1 MKQFMYIQG
10 YGKQV
15 IISTVL
21 AAIFLTLSLG
31 YLKMDG
37 NLKTDDK
44 EAFLPPGNLVM
55 AEELKALAE
64 NADPV
69 NNYML
74 NEARAVYY
82 YKNHIRTGKNDSLS
96 LKLYTHYLEELINA
110 GFVEKAITEIENH
123 LTDQKETEVTSL
135 NKELYGLLGLAYLQK
150 GEEENCVEHH
160 TVKSCIIPIEKE
172 GLHHDTSSAEKAILI
187 YTKILKGF
195 PEDLQAQW
203 LLNLAYMTL
212 GDYPEGVPKNVRIP
226 DIAKT
231 KTTELPEFRDMAMQ
245 LGVHTTGLAGGV
257 IGEDFDNDGLLDI
270 MVSSYGLNDPLRLFR
285 NTGKGKFE
293 DISQA
298 AGLKGLTGG
307 LNLLQADYNNDGFSD
322 VLVLRGAWLGDYGK
336 FPNSL
341 LRNNGDTTFTDVTQ
355 EAGLLSYFPTQTAA
369 WADFNKD
376 GFLDLFIGNESP
388 NNPHPCELYVNK
400 GDGTFE
406 EVARHVGISVVGVIK
421 GAAWGDINNDG
432 LPDLYLSDL
441 SGNNRLFLNRC
452 GTSRSSW
459 QFVEIAA
466 ISGVQEPYHS
476 FPTWFWDFNN
486 DGFEDIFVSGYAL
499 DRMDRAAEDEARVLL
514 GKKMMAEAPRL
525 YKNNGDNSF
534 TEVSKA
540 YGIHRPLYTMGCNY
554 GDLDNDGFLD
564 FYLGTGTPNLNAII
578 PNRMYR
584 NIEGKSFEDVT
595 FQGGFGHIQKGH
607 GIAFFDYDNDGDQ
620 DIYEVLGGA
629 VSGDTFQ
636 NILFEN
642 RGNTNAWITLRL
654 VGKTA
659 NRSAI
664 GARIK
669 ITVKDINGGERL
681 IYTTVSSGGSFG
693 ASSLQQEIGLGEI
706 QEIKEVKIW
715 WPDDTNTVSTF
726 QELRHNSFVT
736 IHQDK
741 NGITYETRNQ

>member
-1 MKQFMYIQG
+1 MKRSMYIQG

-44 EAFLPPGNLVM
+44 EVFLPPGNLAM
-55 AEELKALAE
+55 AEELKSLAE
-64 NADPV
+64 NADPA

-110 GFVEKAITEIENH
+110 GFVEKAITEIESH

-135 NKELYGLLGLAYLQK
+135 NKELYDLLGLAYLQK

-187 YTKILKGF
+187 YTKLLKAF
-195 PEDLQAQW
+195 PEDLQARW

-226 DIAKT
+226 NIAKT
-231 KTTELPEFRDMAMQ
+231 KTTVFPEFRDVAMQ

-257 IGEDFDNDGLLDI
+257 VSEDFDNDGLLDI

-298 AGLKGLTGG
+298 AGIKGLTGG

-341 LRNNGDTTFTDVTQ
+341 LRNNGDGTFTDVTR
-355 EAGLLSYFPTQTAA
+355 EAGLLSYFPSQTAA

-466 ISGVQEPYHS
+466 ISGVQEP
-476 FPTWFWDFNN
+476 
-486 DGFEDIFVSGYAL
+486 
-499 DRMDRAAEDEARVLL
+499 
-514 GKKMMAEAPRL
+514 
-525 YKNNGDNSF
+525 
-534 TEVSKA
+534 
-540 YGIHRPLYTMGCNY
+540 
-554 GDLDNDGFLD
+554 
-564 FYLGTGTPNLNAII
+564 
-578 PNRMYR
+578 
-584 NIEGKSFEDVT
+584 
-595 FQGGFGHIQKGH
+595 
-607 GIAFFDYDNDGDQ
+607 
-620 DIYEVLGGA
+620 
-629 VSGDTFQ
+629 
-636 NILFEN
+636 
-642 RGNTNAWITLRL
+642 
-654 VGKTA
+654 
-659 NRSAI
+659 
-664 GARIK
+664 
-669 ITVKDINGGERL
+669 
-681 IYTTVSSGGSFG
+681 
-693 ASSLQQEIGLGEI
+693 
-706 QEIKEVKIW
+706 
-715 WPDDTNTVSTF
+715 
-726 QELRHNSFVT
+726 
-736 IHQDK
+736 
-741 NGITYETRNQ
+741 

>member
-1 MKQFMYIQG
+1 MKQSIYIQD
-10 YGKQV
+10 YGKQI

-37 NLKTDDK
+37 DLKTDDK
-44 EAFLPPGNLVM
+44 EVFFPPSNLAM
-55 AEELKALAE
+55 AEELKSLAE
-64 NADPV
+64 SADPA

-82 YKNHIRTGKNDSLS
+82 YKNYLRADRKDTLS
-96 LKLYTHYLEELINA
+96 LWLHTRYLEELINA
-110 GFVEKAITEIENH
+110 GFVEKAITEIENR
-123 LTDQKETEVTSL
+123 LTNQKETEVTSS
-135 NKELYGLLGLAYLQK
+135 NKELYNLLGLTYLQK
-150 GEEENCVEHH
+150 GEEDNCVEHH
-160 TVKSCIIPIEKE
+160 TAKSCIIPIEE
-172 GLHHDTSSAEKAILI
+172 DGLHQDTSSAEKAISI
-187 YTKILKGF
+187 YLKILKAF
-195 PEDLQAQW
+195 PNDLQARW

-212 GDYPEGVPKNVRIP
+212 GDYPEGVPRNVHIP

-231 KTTELPEFRDMAMQ
+231 KTTEIPEFRDVAIH
-245 LGVHTTGLAGGV
+245 LGVHATGLAGGV
-257 IGEDFDNDGLLDI
+257 VSEDFDNDGLLDL
-270 MVSSYGLNDPLRLFR
+270 MVSSYGLNDPLQLFR
-285 NTGKGKFE
+285 NMGKGKFE
-293 DISQA
+293 DITQA

-322 VLVLRGAWLGDYGK
+322 VLVVRGAWLGDYGR

-341 LRNNGDTTFTDVTQ
+341 LRNNGNNTFTDVTR
-355 EAGLLSYFPTQTAA
+355 EAGLLSYFPSQTAA

-388 NNPHPCELYVNK
+388 DSPHPCELYVNK

-406 EVARHVGISVVGVIK
+406 EVAQHVGISVVGVIK

-452 GTSRSSW
+452 GASRSSW

-476 FPTWFWDFNN
+476 FPVWFWDFNN
-486 DGFEDIFVSGYAL
+486 DGFEDIFVSGYTL
-499 DRMDRAAEDEARVLL
+499 NRMDKAAEDEARALL
-514 GKKMMAEAPRL
+514 GKKRMAEAPRL

-534 TEVSKA
+534 TDVSKT
-540 YGIHRPLYTMGCNY
+540 YGIHRSLYTMGCNY

-564 FYLGTGTPNLNAII
+564 FYLGTGTPNLNAIV

-584 NIEGKSFEDVT
+584 NLEGKRFEDVT

-620 DIYEVLGGA
+620 DIYEVMGGA

-642 RGNTNAWITLRL
+642 GGNSNAWITLRL

-669 ITVKDINGGERL
+669 ITVKEKTGTERS

-693 ASSLQQEIGLGEI
+693 ASSLQQEIGLGQIKEI
-706 QEIKEVKIW
+706 QEVKIW

-726 QELRHNSFVT
+726 QELKHNSFVT
-736 IHQDK
+736 IHQQG
-741 NGITYETRNQ
+741 NTIAYEMRNQ